1 MIVEVLLYPAKVFDI
16 LELPLFTYP
25 DDIWEPFLFK
35 PYEEEALWY
44 NGWDVERRLF
54 EGVE

>member
-1 MIVEVLLYPAKVFDI
+1 LIVEVLLYPAKVFDI

-25 DDIWEPFLFK
+25 DDIWEPLLFK